1 MSLLG
6 KLFGRKSA
14 AEEKVRADGLFERG
28 EHGDA
33 KLAYERAIDAAT
45 DAEAGLCD
53 VCRARVIEC
62 CDAIARKRVAEAERL
77 AKQGAE
83 ELALS
88 ELEHA
93 LQTAKSEAL
102 LAEIEQKMEAL
113 VRKEA
118 REHAIADQRELDDDE
133 RFELIAG
140 SFEAEQYAEY
150 AEGGDGVRRALL
162 ALSTG
167 DGATALPLLE
177 EAAKQAK
184 SPCYLWLEV
193 GRARL
198 LCGDT
203 PGGRGAIEAFLSKL
217 EPEEGGDARLSAHIE
232 LAGIIHEAGDV
243 EGAIAQYQAA
253 LEALPD
259 DPRPYLALAR
269 FLRRVELPE
278 EALEILSSA
287 LTALDADKP
296 VLAIVI
302 EQGLAHAQAGDAP
315 AAIEKL
321 EKAVSMLTAMQH
333 RDLPPELATKLA
345 ELHER
350 GGNKGRALDLYALL
364 ADGSDVVNR
373 GSYLRHMGRLLAE
386 LSHPTEAKR
395 ALQRALELAPADSP
409 QRAEIA
415 EAIAAIR

>member
-1 MSLLG
+1 
-6 KLFGRKSA
+6 
-14 AEEKVRADGLFERG
+14 
-28 EHGDA
+28 
-33 KLAYERAIDAAT
+33 
-45 DAEAGLCD
+45 
-53 VCRARVIEC
+53 
-62 CDAIARKRVAEAERL
+62 
-77 AKQGAE
+77 
-83 ELALS
+83 
-88 ELEHA
+88 
-93 LQTAKSEAL
+93 L

-150 AEGGDGVRRALL
+150 AEAGDSVRRALL

-350 GGNKGRALDLYALL
+350 GGNKSRALDLYALL

-373 GSYLRHMGRLLAE
+373 GSYLRQMGRLLAE
-386 LSHPTEAKR
+386 LSHTTEAKR

>member
-45 DAEAGLCD
+45 AEDAALAET
-53 VCRARVIEC
+53 CRARVIEC
-62 CDAIARKRVAEAERL
+62 CDAIARKRIGEAERL

-83 ELALS
+83 ELALN

-93 LQTAKSEAL
+93 QQTARSADL
-102 LAEIEQKMEAL
+102 LADIEKRMEAV

-118 REHAIADQRELDDDE
+118 REQALSEQRELGDDE

-140 SFEAEQYAEY
+140 NFEAEQYAEY
-150 AEGGDGVRRALL
+150 AEAGDGVRSALI
-162 ALSTG
+162 ALSSG

-177 EAAKQAK
+177 DAVKKAEA
-184 SPCYLWLEV
+184 PRYLWLEV

-198 LCGDT
+198 VCGDI
-203 PGGRGAIEAFLSKL
+203 PGGRGALEAFLSKL

-243 EGAIAQYQAA
+243 EGAIAQYQQA

-269 FLRRVELPE
+269 FLRRVDLPE
-278 EALEILSSA
+278 EALEILTS
-287 LTALDADKP
+287 ALDALDSDKP

-302 EQGLAHAQAGDAP
+302 EQGLAHAQLGADA

-364 ADGSDVVNR
+364 AEGSDLSNR
-373 GSYLRHMGRLLAE
+373 VSYLRHMGRLLTE
-386 LSHPTEAKR
+386 LSHPAEAKR
-395 ALQRALELAPADSP
+395 ALQRALELAPDSSP